1 MSQTVDASQ
10 GKAGFS
16 RSRLF
21 RWGIAFW
28 IVAWI
33 GSVCCYQQYE
43 ASIKGWGTLGL
54 GSGSGAIVGAVN
66 RDSAALT
73 RLDCVYRGS
82 IFSDEMMEQIIKGPG
97 WLGILTYADWRLH
110 DSRITFAIPTS
121 GLLCVWMAIG
131 LACEVKF
138 WRLSKIEV
146 GREFPYRR
154 PSLNRLVGL
163 PVLVVALASA
173 TIFLAMRSR
182 AASAKAG
189 CQLQIRNIQQA
200 VRSWSGMNGLGTRQ
214 PINWSKLIGKGN
226 FINPDAIDCP
236 SGGAY
241 ELSTLTPDVGQL
253 AAKCPHPEHQNF
265 AHDDW

>member
-1 MSQTVDASQ
+1 
-10 GKAGFS
+10 
-16 RSRLF
+16 
-21 RWGIAFW
+21 
-28 IVAWI
+28 
-33 GSVCCYQQYE
+33 
-43 ASIKGWGTLGL
+43 
-54 GSGSGAIVGAVN
+54 
-66 RDSAALT
+66 
-73 RLDCVYRGS
+73 
-82 IFSDEMMEQIIKGPG
+82 MEQIIKGPG
-97 WLGILTYADWRLH
+97 WSGILAYADWRLIE
-110 DSRITFAIPTS
+110 SGIRIAIPTA
-121 GLLCVWMAIG
+121 GLLCVWLAIG
-131 LACEVKF
+131 LAWEIKLC
-138 WRLSKIEV
+138 RLSKIEV
-146 GREFPYRR
+146 GSDYPYRR
-154 PSLNRLVGL
+154 PTLTRLGGFS
-163 PVLVVALASA
+163 VLIIALGSA

-265 AHDDW
+265 AHDGW